1 MNIEPEILK
10 RIKCFVFDV
19 DGVLTDGTVLALESG
34 EQARSFNIKDG
45 YAIERAL
52 HAGFEVAVIS
62 GGKQI
67 GVEKRLAFLKIKHIF
82 LGVKNKVE
90 VFNEFCINKKI
101 YAEDIVY
108 VGDDM
113 PDFEVMQLVGL
124 PCCPADA
131 VQDIKNISL
140 YVSNYNGGK
149 GCVREIVEMVMHA
162 QHTWHHSINLNI
174 NN

>member
-10 RIKCFVFDV
+10 RITCFVFDV

-34 EQARSFNIKDG
+34 EQVRNFNIKDG

-52 HAGFEVAVIS
+52 QAGYQVAIIS
-62 GGKQI
+62 GGKQV
-67 GVEKRLAFLKIKHIF
+67 GVEKRLAFLKIKHVF

-90 VFNEFCINKKI
+90 TFNEFCINNKI
-101 YAEDIVY
+101 FAENVLY

-113 PDFEVMQLVGL
+113 PDFDVMQLVGL

-140 YVSNYNGGK
+140 YISTNNGGN
-149 GCVREIVEMVMHA
+149 GCVRQIIEMVMHA
-162 QHTWHHSINLNI
+162 QQNWHHSINYNI